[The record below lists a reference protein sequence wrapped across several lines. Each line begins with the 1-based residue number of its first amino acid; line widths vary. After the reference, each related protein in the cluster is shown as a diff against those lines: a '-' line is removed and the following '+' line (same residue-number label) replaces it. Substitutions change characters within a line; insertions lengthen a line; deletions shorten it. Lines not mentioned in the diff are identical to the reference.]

1 MGFACWVVL
10 SASLSL
16 GRKGILPALLA
27 AWLPGVLF
35 AGSGAALFRG
45 VGR

>member
-1 MGFACWVVL
+1 
-10 SASLSL
+10 
-16 GRKGILPALLA
+16 LPALLA

-45 VGR
+45 VVR